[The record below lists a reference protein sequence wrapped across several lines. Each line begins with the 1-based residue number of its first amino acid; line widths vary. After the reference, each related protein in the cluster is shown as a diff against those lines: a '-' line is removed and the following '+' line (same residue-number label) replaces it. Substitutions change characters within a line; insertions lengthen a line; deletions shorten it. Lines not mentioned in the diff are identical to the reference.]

1 MEMRYTLSVVWILA
15 FLGLFSIF
23 QSTFPLKTL
32 NSDLD
37 MLEKSIVNKDWDQ
50 ANQYMAELKD
60 TFEKKRYLVQINN
73 STEIFGTFDLTLGQL
88 DSTVKHNQDS
98 ALEYIGALKETLKL
112 VVKPFS
118 GP

>member
-23 QSTFPLKTL
+23 QTTFPLKTFNNQL
-32 NSDLD
+32 DL
-37 MLEKSIVNKDWDQ
+37 LEKSILNKDWEE
-50 ANQYMAELKD
+50 ANLYMTEFKD
-60 TFEKKRYLVQINN
+60 TFEKKRYFIQINN
-73 STEIFGTFDLTLGQL
+73 STEMFGTFDLTLGQL
-88 DSTVKHNQDS
+88 DSTVRHNQDS